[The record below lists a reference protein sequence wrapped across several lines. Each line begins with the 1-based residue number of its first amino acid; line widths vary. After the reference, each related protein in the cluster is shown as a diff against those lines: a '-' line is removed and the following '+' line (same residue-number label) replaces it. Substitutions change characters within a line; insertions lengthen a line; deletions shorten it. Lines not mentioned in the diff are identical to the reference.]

1 MVLSYAGLPSHAQVV
16 LLLLVHLAGLQALP
30 VPHDIVHVGLIA
42 RNVHVLLLVV
52 SVTVL
57 AVRLLDD
64 VLGRG
69 VQLVHLASP
78 QALLVP
84 RGIDRVGLVA
94 RNVHVL
100 LLVSRATVL
109 IVRNLDIVL
118 GHGVQQVAHPVARV
132 LPRRDP
138 EFL

>member
-1 MVLSYAGLPSHAQVV
+1 MGR
-16 LLLLVHLAGLQALP
+16 
-30 VPHDIVHVGLIA
+30 IA

-52 SVTVL
+52 RVTVL
-57 AVRLLDD
+57 AVHILDD

-69 VQLVHLASP
+69 
-78 QALLVP
+78 
-84 RGIDRVGLVA
+84 A

-100 LLVSRATVL
+100 LLVRAAVL
-109 IVRNLDIVL
+109 VVRNLDNVL

-138 EFL
+138 DIGIIV